1 MAAARR
7 DWGRVRRLP
16 SGRWQ
21 ARYPGPDGLLRPAP
35 DTFVRKAEATDWLAN
50 KRTEISRDDWIN
62 PDFAA
67 VTLREF
73 GSRWIRE
80 RRIAETT
87 RERYEFA
94 FEKHVIPHIGELPL
108 GKIRDQ
114 TIRSWYA
121 RLHDSEVGTASIS
134 KAYRLLHAI
143 FSTAVDDLLVRRNPC
158 RIKGASSDRSAE
170 RSVLSIEE
178 VFRIAGAVP
187 PRYRALILLAAF
199 TSLRFGELAA
209 LQRRHVDLGAQEI
222 SVRRSQAE
230 LRGGRRLIKDPKSGA
245 GIRDVAVPAEILAEL
260 WDHLVKF
267 IEPGDEALVFSGP
280 KGGSLRRHNFRKIW
294 LDALVEAHVART
306 DVHFHDLR
314 HTGNDLAAKTGAS
327 TRELMARMGHASMR
341 AALIYQH
348 ASRDRDREIASQI
361 NSNLMRSRPQ
371 PRASNKDQ
379 GHVAGTSNEEAG

>member
-1 MAAARR
+1 VGTFSEQV
-7 DWGRVRRLP
+7 WGVSNER
-16 SGRWQ
+16 Q
-21 ARYPGPDGLLRPAP
+21 H
-35 DTFVRKAEATDWLAN
+35 
-50 KRTEISRDDWIN
+50 WIN

-67 VTLREF
+67 VTLMEY
-73 GSRWIRE
+73 GNRWIKE

-94 FEKHVIPHIGELPL
+94 FTRHVVPHIGGLAL

-114 TIRSWYA
+114 TIRSWYS
-121 RLHDSEVGTASIS
+121 RLHDAEVGPASIS

-143 FSTAVDDLLVRRNPC
+143 LSTAVDYLLVRRNPC
-158 RIKGASSDRSAE
+158 RIKGASSDRSAS

-178 VFRIAGAVP
+178 VFRIAGAVQ

-209 LQRRHVDLGAQEI
+209 LQRRHVDLDAHEL

-245 GIRDVAVPAEILAEL
+245 GIRDVAVPAEIVDELRDHPAEIVDEL
-260 WDHLVKF
+260 RDHLAKF
-267 IEPGDEALVFSGP
+267 IEFGDDVLVFSGP
-280 KGGSLRRHNFRKIW
+280 KRGALRRHNFRKIW
-294 LDALVEAHVART
+294 LDALVEARITRT

-348 ASRDRDREIASQI
+348 ASRNRDREIAAQI